1 MATRRKPPA
10 AAWKPGQSGN
20 PKGRPAGTGEV
31 AKLRAAIADRV
42 PELLAAMMA
51 RALDGDV
58 GAARLLLE
66 RAIAPLKAAEQPQA
80 LSLPDGTLTDQ
91 GRAVLAAVA
100 AGGRGGYAHRHGPV
114 GARGAP
120 AACAGQCATPRAGAA
135 ASVYQ
140 AVAAAQDGVESAALR
155 DTEHLYRGGR

>member
-1 MATRRKPPA
+1 MATRKPPA

-20 PKGRPAGTGEV
+20 PKGRPTGSGEV
-31 AKLRAAIADRV
+31 AKLRAAIAERV

-80 LSLPDGTLTDQ
+80 LSLPDGTMTEQ

-100 AGGRGGYAHRHGPV
+100 AGEL
-114 GARGAP
+114 AP
-120 AACAGQCATPRAGAA
+120 GQGAA
-135 ASVYQ
+135 LLSGIGTLARV
-140 AVAAAQDGVESAALR
+140 AEIDELAARVAALEAQR
-155 DTEHLYRGGR
+155 DDA